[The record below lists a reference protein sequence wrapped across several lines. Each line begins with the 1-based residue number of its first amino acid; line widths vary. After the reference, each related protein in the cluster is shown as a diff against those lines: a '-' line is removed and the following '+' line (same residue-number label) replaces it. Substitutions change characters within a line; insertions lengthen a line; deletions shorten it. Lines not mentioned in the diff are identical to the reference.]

1 MQTLSIII
9 PAYNEEKTI
18 EEIVR
23 RVAAVPLDLKKEI
36 IVVDD
41 GSRDCTREI
50 LASISGIVVVLHE
63 RNRGKGGAVKS
74 GIQRATGDIIL
85 VQDADL
91 EYDPV
96 EYPSLL
102 APILAGSADMVMGA
116 RIPPERDARR
126 RKSLYW
132 LSWLG
137 NHAITQLTN
146 WLYWHNAREYEA
158 CYKVFRPEILRGIE
172 VRTDDFDFDNE
183 MVCKLLRRGKR
194 IVDVPVRYI
203 PRNYEKG
210 KKIRWHHGFK
220 ILWTIMK
227 WRFLPF

>member
-1 MQTLSIII
+1 MKILSVVI
-9 PAYNEEKTI
+9 PAYNEEATI

-23 RVAAVPLDLKKEI
+23 RVRAVPLDMEKEI

-41 GSRDCTREI
+41 RSVDRTREI
-50 LASISGIVVVLHE
+50 LERMPGIVPIFHE

-74 GIQRATGDIIL
+74 GIAVATGDIVL

-91 EYDPV
+91 EYDPAD
-96 EYPSLL
+96 YPALL
-102 APILAGSADMVMGA
+102 APILSGTADMVMGA
-116 RIPPERDARR
+116 RIPPARDARR

-137 NHAITQLTN
+137 NHAITQTTN

-158 CYKVFRPEILRGIE
+158 CYKVFRRSLGTTID
-172 VRTDDFDFDNE
+172 VHTDDFDFDNE
-183 MVCKLLRRGKR
+183 FVCKVLRRGMR
-194 IVDVPVRYI
+194 VTDVPVRYS
-203 PRNYEKG
+203 PRSYAKG

-220 ILWTIMK
+220 ILWTVIK

>member
-1 MQTLSIII
+1 MQKLSVII
-9 PAYNEEKTI
+9 PAYNEEDTI
-18 EEIVR
+18 EEAVR
-23 RVAAVPLDLKKEI
+23 RVQAVPLDFEKEI

-41 GSRDCTREI
+41 GSRDRTREL
-50 LASISGIVVVLHE
+50 LAAMPGIVVVLHE

-91 EYDPV
+91 EYDPS
-96 EYPSLL
+96 EYPTLL
-102 APILAGSADMVMGA
+102 APILAGSADVVMGA
-116 RIPPERDARR
+116 RIAPARDARR

-158 CYKVFRPEILRGIE
+158 CYKVFRPEAVQGIE
-172 VRTDDFDFDNE
+172 VQTDDFDFDNE
-183 MVCKLLRRGKR
+183 LICKLLRRGRR
-194 IVDVPVRYI
+194 IVDVPVRYN

-220 ILWTIMK
+220 ILWTIIK

>member
-1 MQTLSIII
+1 MQRVSIII

-23 RVAAVPLDLKKEI
+23 RVKAVSLDFEKEI

-41 GSRDCTREI
+41 GSCDRTRQL
-50 LASISGIVVVLHE
+50 LAAISGIAVVLHE

-74 GIQRATGDIIL
+74 GIRRATGDIIL

-91 EYDPV
+91 EYDPAD
-96 EYPSLL
+96 YPALL
-102 APILAGSADMVMGA
+102 APILSGKADMVMGA

-137 NHAITQLTN
+137 NHAITWLTN
-146 WLYWHNAREYEA
+146 LLYWHNAREYEA
-158 CYKVFRPEILRGIE
+158 CYKVFRPEIVRGIE

-183 MVCKLLRRGKR
+183 LVCKLLRRGKR
-194 IVDVPVRYI
+194 IVDVPVRYN

-210 KKIRWHHGFK
+210 KKIRWYHGFK
-220 ILWTIMK
+220 ILWTIVK
-227 WRFLPF
+227 WRFLHF

>member
-1 MQTLSIII
+1 MQRVSIII
-9 PAYNEEKTI
+9 PAYNEENTI

-23 RVAAVPLDLKKEI
+23 RVKAVSLDFEKEI

-41 GSRDCTREI
+41 GSRDRTREI
-50 LASISGIVVVLHE
+50 LGRLPGIVPVFHA
-63 RNRGKGGAVKS
+63 RNRGKGGAVKT
-74 GIQRATGDIIL
+74 GISRATGDIIL

-91 EYDPV
+91 EYDPAD
-96 EYPSLL
+96 YPALL
-102 APILAGSADMVMGA
+102 APILSGKADMVMGA

-137 NHAITQLTN
+137 NHAITRLTN
-146 WLYWHNAREYEA
+146 LLYWHNAREYEA
-158 CYKVFRPEILRGIE
+158 CYKVFRREIMRGIE

-183 MVCKLLRRGKR
+183 LVCKLLRRGKR
-194 IVDVPVRYI
+194 IVDVPVRYN

-220 ILWTIMK
+220 ILWTIIK

>member
-1 MQTLSIII
+1 MQKLSIII
-9 PAYNEEKTI
+9 PAYNEAQTI
-18 EEIVR
+18 EETVR
-23 RVAAVPLDLKKEI
+23 RVKAVPLVLEKEI

-41 GSRDCTREI
+41 GSGDGTREI
-50 LASISGIVVVLHE
+50 AGRIPGIVVVLHE
-63 RNRGKGGAVKS
+63 ENRGKGGAVKS
-74 GIQRATGDIIL
+74 GIRRATGDVIL

-91 EYDPV
+91 EYDPA
-96 EYPSLL
+96 EYPALV
-102 APILAGSADMVMGA
+102 APIIAGEADVVMGV

-137 NHAITQLTN
+137 NHVITQTTN

-158 CYKVFRPEILRGIE
+158 CYKVFRRETVQGID

-183 MVCKLLRRGKR
+183 LICKLLRRGKR
-194 IVDVPVRYI
+194 IVDVPVRYN

-220 ILWTIMK
+220 ILWTIVK

>member
-1 MQTLSIII
+1 MEKLSVVI
-9 PAYNEEKTI
+9 PAYNEERTI

-23 RVAAVPLDLKKEI
+23 RVSAVPVDMEKEI
-36 IVVDD
+36 IISDD
-41 GSRDCTREI
+41 ASRDRTRDI
-50 LASISGIVVVLHE
+50 IRGIPGIVAVLNQ
-63 RNRGKGGAVKS
+63 RNRGKGGAVKA
-74 GIQRATGDIIL
+74 GIARATGDIIL
-85 VQDADL
+85 IQDADL
-91 EYDPV
+91 EYDPAD
-96 EYPSLL
+96 YPALL
-102 APILAGSADMVMGA
+102 EPILAGQADVVMGA
-116 RIPPERDARR
+116 RIPPKRDGRR

-158 CYKVFRPEILRGIE
+158 CFKVFRRTALNGITVE
-172 VRTDDFDFDNE
+172 TDDFDFDNE
-183 MVCKLLRRGKR
+183 LICKMLRRGLR
-194 IVDVPVRYI
+194 VTDVPVRYD

-220 ILWTIMK
+220 ILWTITK

>member
-1 MQTLSIII
+1 MQKLSIII
-9 PAYNEEKTI
+9 PAYNEEQTI
-18 EEIVR
+18 EDAVR
-23 RVAAVPLDLKKEI
+23 AVRAVPLDFEKEI

-41 GSRDCTREI
+41 GSRDRTREL
-50 LASISGIVVVLHE
+50 LAAMPGIVVVLHK

-96 EYPSLL
+96 EYPALL
-102 APILAGSADMVMGA
+102 APILAGTADVVMGA
-116 RIPPERDARR
+116 RIAPARDARR

-132 LSWLG
+132 LSWVG

-158 CYKVFRPEILRGIE
+158 CYKVFRPETVRGIE
-172 VRTDDFDFDNE
+172 VQTDDFDFDNE
-183 MVCKLLRRGKR
+183 LICKLLRRGKR
-194 IVDVPVRYI
+194 IVDVPVRYN

-220 ILWTIMK
+220 ILWTITK